1 MQKLT
6 KDRIVLIIPYYGSM
20 PPYFDLWK
28 NSAEANHEITF
39 LIVTDLKVPVKKSS
53 NIKVLKMSFDT
64 LKNRIANMLKMKIK
78 LNAPYKLCD
87 YKPAYGYICEQWL
100 EGYDYWGHCD
110 CDLIFGDLSP
120 VEHILSEGYDLSLI
134 HI

>member
-64 LKNRIANMLKMKIK
+64 LKIELRI
-78 LNAPYKLCD
+78 C
-87 YKPAYGYICEQWL
+87 
-100 EGYDYWGHCD
+100 
-110 CDLIFGDLSP
+110 
-120 VEHILSEGYDLSLI
+120 
-134 HI
+134 

>member
-39 LIVTDLKVPVKKSS
+39 LIVTDLKVPVKK
-53 NIKVLKMSFDT
+53 VL
-64 LKNRIANMLKMKIK
+64 I
-78 LNAPYKLCD
+78 
-87 YKPAYGYICEQWL
+87 
-100 EGYDYWGHCD
+100 
-110 CDLIFGDLSP
+110 
-120 VEHILSEGYDLSLI
+120 
-134 HI
+134 

>member
-78 LNAPYKLCD
+78 LNAPYNYVIISLRMD
-87 YKPAYGYICEQWL
+87 YFFTMKSKS
-100 EGYDYWGHCD
+100 
-110 CDLIFGDLSP
+110 LIFGDF
-120 VEHILSEGYDLSLI
+120 VTWI
-134 HI
+134 